1 MKNTIRLDSRL
12 TSKGVI
18 ETSKAALRD
27 YYRKLKKKG
36 SKDKEVKINVNLIL
50 YPKFF
55 LPEDNKTGKS
65 GYSSAA
71 KLQNTSIEAVEILEG
86 SQGTIKNKDF
96 ARRLSQF
103 SRLK

>member
-1 MKNTIRLDSRL
+1 MKNTIRLDSLL

-18 ETSKAALRD
+18 ETSKTALRD
-27 YYRKLKKKG
+27 YYKRLKNKG
-36 SKDKEVKINVNLIL
+36 SKDKEEKINVNLIL

-55 LPEDNKTGKS
+55 LHEDNKTGKS
-65 GYSSAA
+65 GSSSAA
-71 KLQNTSIEAVEILEG
+71 KLQNTSTEAVEILEG

-96 ARRLSQF
+96 TSNVSQF